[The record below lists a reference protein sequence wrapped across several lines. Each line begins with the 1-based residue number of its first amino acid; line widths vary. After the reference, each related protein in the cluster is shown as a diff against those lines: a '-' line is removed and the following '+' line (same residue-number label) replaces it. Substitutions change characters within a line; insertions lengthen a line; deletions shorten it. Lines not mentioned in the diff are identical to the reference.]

1 MSDAVT
7 WSHVATRLSDGRP
20 RLVPGEAGASALVH
34 SCFRSAVNITTPDG
48 LLTIASEAVGGLPNG
63 IVADLAPDFRA
74 LGIRAGMTV
83 EAGDTDLF
91 IPGIGL
97 RLDLAGAVVW
107 SPRIPPPS
115 DGVNPAGARWRQ
127 RSAATRARALQD
139 ARAGGLA
146 GLLGTAMASRPASS
160 VDVTARAR
168 PVLMALADALVQGD
182 RSAASKSARGLI
194 GLGPGLTPSGD
205 DVLVGMEAALH
216 VSGRPTAGFV
226 SGALDHVEDRTTAVA
241 ATLLRHAA
249 RGEFTERLHVL
260 LAVLL
265 GPEDAAI
272 PGAIERAV
280 AWGATSG
287 SDCLVGVLCG
297 LDIATRSDAWLA

>member
-7 WSHVATRLSDGRP
+7 WSHAATRLSDGRP
-20 RLVPGEAGASALVH
+20 RLASGEDGASARVH

-63 IVADLAPDFRA
+63 IVADLAADFRE

-83 EAGDTDLF
+83 EAGDRALF

-107 SPRIPPPS
+107 SPRIPPPG
-115 DGVNPAGARWRQ
+115 DGFNQAGARWRQ
-127 RSAATRARALQD
+127 RSQAARACTLLD

-146 GLLGTAMASRPASS
+146 GLLGTTMASRPAGS
-160 VDVTARAR
+160 VDVTERAR
-168 PVLMALADALVQGD
+168 PVLMALVRALVKGD
-182 RSAASKSARGLI
+182 RSAASESARGLI

-205 DVLVGMEAALH
+205 DVLVGIEAALH
-216 VSGRPTAGFV
+216 VSRWPMAGFV
-226 SGALDHVEDRTTAVA
+226 SDALDRVEDRTTAVA
-241 ATLLRHAA
+241 ATLLSHAA

-265 GPEDAAI
+265 GPDDAAI

-287 SDCLVGVLCG
+287 SDCLVGVLYG
-297 LDIATRSDAWLA
+297 LDIATWSDAWLA